1 MVTLSMSMQKGG
13 RTGSPRNPAFAA
25 CKGTGG
31 SREPSVPAGIDAE
44 LGKSRQVE
52 KEAEWV
58 ASFWRLGLGRVARAN
73 YLFYQLGQSLQV

>member
-1 MVTLSMSMQKGG
+1 MSMQKGG

-52 KEAEWV
+52 KEAEFDLQATQV
-58 ASFWRLGLGRVARAN
+58 YASQMVTE
-73 YLFYQLGQSLQV
+73 